1 VGSAEAELRSG
12 REQASVTGIRGFAV
26 SSLNEAEA
34 ELAVLMLAGERTRA
48 NVRAAASVI
57 RRSLRHARSC
67 RWHRIQAEAM
77 DGCRWWLLGRED
89 RARRGFAR
97 FDALVDRL
105 ECHGIGNEARRWI
118 RQCCEV
124 AGVELP
130 QPTVIA
136 RSAGV
141 RT

>member
-1 VGSAEAELRSG
+1 MLPLARATTRS
-12 REQASVTGIRGFAV
+12 ESWVA
-26 SSLNEAEA
+26 
-34 ELAVLMLAGERTRA
+34 
-48 NVRAAASVI
+48 
-57 RRSLRHARSC
+57 
-67 RWHRIQAEAM
+67 
-77 DGCRWWLLGRED
+77 RWWLLGRED
-89 RARRGFAR
+89 RARRAFAR

-105 ECHGIGNEARRWI
+105 ECYGIGNEARRWI

-136 RSAGV
+136 RSAEV